1 VIECVPNAKSRDQLG
16 RQTDYGMYE
25 YFIKTYGDENTKEF
39 QVHSQTDRSDQNRGI
54 SLQRK
59 AYILIN
65 YKHFTGL
72 KIAPNIIHHLMVTHS
87 TVIS

>member
-39 QVHSQTDRSDQNRGI
+39 QVKHC
-54 SLQRK
+54 K
-59 AYILIN
+59 LIKLTYAFTKN
-65 YKHFTGL
+65 Y
-72 KIAPNIIHHLMVTHS
+72 
-87 TVIS
+87 

>member
-39 QVHSQTDRSDQNRGI
+39 QVQFHVDIRGQNSGTI
-54 SLQRK
+54 CLYKLFLFLSNIVI
-59 AYILIN
+59 YIYL
-65 YKHFTGL
+65 FT
-72 KIAPNIIHHLMVTHS
+72 
-87 TVIS
+87 